1 MRHSKAIV
9 LTGATGALAVMTVI
23 SVVIG
28 RLFQRVPAQLQTTLP
43 IGEYLAVALLLYFG
57 FRSILSAWRMPSR
70 SPAAAPVAGAASS
83 SAVAGDGAPG
93 PAGEEFE
100 ELAEAQ
106 EFVRNLEVGDRCLA
120 LAVDPLL
127 QIAHL
132 GVHQTHPLQLSIAVH
147 PPLQMQKTS
156 SPLVVLWE
164 VFSLIFVAEWG
175 DRSMLA
181 TIALGAA
188 QSPYGVA
195 SGAILGHF
203 VATAIAVLGGA
214 LLSKY
219 ISEKVV
225 GYAGGALFL
234 LFAAATLLGFF

>member
-70 SPAAAPVAGAASS
+70 APAAAPVAGPAGS
-83 SAVAGDGAPG
+83 SAAAGDGALG
-93 PAGEEFE
+93 PAGEESE

-106 EFVRNLEVGDRCLA
+106 EFVRKLE
-120 LAVDPLL
+120 
-127 QIAHL
+127 
-132 GVHQTHPLQLSIAVH
+132 
-147 PPLQMQKTS
+147 MQKTS

-225 GYAGGALFL
+225 GYAGGVLFL